1 MIVADTN
8 VLSEPLRREPNP
20 FVVEWLA
27 EHATELAVTTIT
39 IAELRYGVRRLPV
52 GRRRQS
58 LDAGI
63 TAMVS
68 SAGQRILDFSIAAA
82 ERYAELRADREAAG
96 INISVEDTMIAAICS
111 VSDCAIAT
119 RNVDDFRGSGL
130 MIINPFE
137 VA

>member
-8 VLSEPLRREPNP
+8 VLSEPLRRQPSP
-20 FVVEWLA
+20 LVVEWLA
-27 EHATELAVTTIT
+27 RNATELAVTTIT
-39 IAELRYGVRRLPV
+39 IAELRFGVRRLPV

-63 TAMVS
+63 SEMVTR
-68 SAGQRILDFSIAAA
+68 AGQRILGFNIAAA

-96 INISVEDTMIAAICS
+96 ISISVEDTMIAAICY

-119 RNVDDFRGSGL
+119 RNIDDFRGSGL
-130 MIINPFE
+130 TIINPFE
-137 VA
+137 NA